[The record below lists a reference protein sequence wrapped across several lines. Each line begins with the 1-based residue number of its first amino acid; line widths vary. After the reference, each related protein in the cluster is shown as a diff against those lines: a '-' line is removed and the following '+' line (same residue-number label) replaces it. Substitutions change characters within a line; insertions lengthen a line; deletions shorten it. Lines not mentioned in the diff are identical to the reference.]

1 LHSDA
6 LVLPGGDQE
15 RGGHAVQADAEV
27 AADVLENLP
36 APQLTQ
42 APVPAP
48 DLYLPM
54 VHIVHVSAARVMVPV
69 NPALHKHASTE
80 LPAGD
85 QVSGGQLEQI
95 EDDEEMIFENVPASH
110 SLHAPDPLKVLY
122 FPASHA
128 EQGPPSLP
136 AVPALHLQSDLLLLA
151 ASESAFE
158 GHTIQADS
166 EMAPDNVE
174 YLPGPQL
181 LQSAS
186 PAPVLNL
193 PARH

>member
-1 LHSDA
+1 M
-6 LVLPGGDQE
+6 
-15 RGGHAVQADAEV
+15 QADAEV

-85 QVSGGQLEQI
+85 QVSGGQLEQT
-95 EDDEEMIFENVPASH
+95 EDDEEMTFENVPASH
-110 SLHAPDPLKVLY
+110 SLQVPDPLNVLY

-128 EQGPPSLP
+128 
-136 AVPALHLQSDLLLLA
+136 
-151 ASESAFE
+151 
-158 GHTIQADS
+158 
-166 EMAPDNVE
+166 
-174 YLPGPQL
+174 
-181 LQSAS
+181 
-186 PAPVLNL
+186 
-193 PARH
+193 